1 MSRRSKVE
9 TNHDLRAGADENL
22 AEAALGA
29 NFMRCSICATMSMTS
44 PPPGCPKALAND
56 RPRLPTPPLPA
67 LQGNPRNTENTAN
80 PKAKLQPYTL
90 AACRRCLTLEMLDQT
105 LRPTLGD
112 MLLDEDTWNT
122 ATNSSP
128 EMKAWVDGIQTTAR
142 LQGAAEI
149 TADCTA
155 ARAWVAASAQRHPEL
170 TP

>member
-1 MSRRSKVE
+1 
-9 TNHDLRAGADENL
+9 
-22 AEAALGA
+22 
-29 NFMRCSICATMSMTS
+29 MTGR
-44 PPPGCPKALAND
+44 GCPPRRCPHCKATLV
-56 RPRLPTPPLPA
+56 TPKTP
-67 LQGNPRNTENTAN
+67 QN
-80 PKAKLQPYTL
+80 PKAKLQSYTL

-155 ARAWVAASAQRHPEL
+155 ARAWVAASVQRHPEL